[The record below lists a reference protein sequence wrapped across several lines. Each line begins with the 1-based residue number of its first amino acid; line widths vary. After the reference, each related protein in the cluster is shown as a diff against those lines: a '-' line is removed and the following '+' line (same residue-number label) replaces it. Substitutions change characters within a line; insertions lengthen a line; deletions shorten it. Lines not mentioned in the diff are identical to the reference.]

1 MTPYGPVTV
10 QLLDGP
16 AAAEAADAFRLVY
29 AEVFAGPPYFETE
42 DGVAAMFRR
51 FPVRTREPGFRG
63 ALARTGEGEPVG
75 IAYGYPLRTDPGTFK
90 LMELA
95 VRESWRRRGIARAL
109 HDAVVEGSPAA
120 GRTARVTLDV
130 HPDNTAAQAAY
141 RSWGYEKTGE
151 TRPWPGA
158 DLHDVLLLAPPR
170 A

>member
-1 MTPYGPVTV
+1 MTPYGPVSV
-10 QLLDGP
+10 QRLDGP
-16 AAAEAADAFRLVY
+16 AAAEAAEAFRLVY

-75 IAYGYPLRTDPGTFK
+75 ITYGYPLRTDPGVFK

-95 VRESWRRRGIARAL
+95 VRAPWRRRGVGRAL
-109 HDAVVEGSPAA
+109 HDAVVGGHAA
-120 GRTARVTLDV
+120 GRMALVTLDV
-130 HPDNTAAQAAY
+130 HRDNTAAQAAY

-158 DLHDVLLLAPPR
+158 DPHDVLLLALPR